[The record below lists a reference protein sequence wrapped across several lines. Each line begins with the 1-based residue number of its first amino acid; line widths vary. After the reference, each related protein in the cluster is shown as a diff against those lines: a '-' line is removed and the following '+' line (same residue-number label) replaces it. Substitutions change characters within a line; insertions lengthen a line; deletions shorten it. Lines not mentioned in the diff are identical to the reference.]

1 VRPLKDDRE
10 NSEEERKQWA
20 NKTRR
25 SAQNFLMRT
34 YPHGLRI
41 SSSNLNP
48 LNFWR
53 DGVQMVALNWQK
65 CDKGMMLN
73 EGMFAGEGGWV
84 LKPPGFRGSNGGRL
98 HHDQLR
104 QLSISGSASGA
115 KQVDLAIQIFA
126 AQDVP
131 LPPDED
137 KAEGLRPYVKCNLH
151 LVKCDHDDAFAAGSS
166 LGHSGREAAKQ
177 VKKTKSRRGVNP
189 DYGGETLAFSSV
201 ANVIEELS
209 FLRSVD
215 CGDIFP
221 DYLYTHISTPISAYW
236 LRRCRSSVRLLHAIV
251 WGTVVC
257 APVKLYNF
265 FCLWTQFAVC
275 FPVFCF
281 FTFFF
286 FEKNSHLSIIG
297 RFRTPFILPLAFL
310 LNPHP
315 SLSRGAAASLGSC
328 RA

>member
-1 VRPLKDDRE
+1 M
-10 NSEEERKQWA
+10 
-20 NKTRR
+20 RR
-25 SAQNFLMRT
+25 GAQNFLMRT

-115 KQVDLAIQIFA
+115 KQVDLTIQIFA

-151 LVKCDHDDAFAAGSS
+151 LVKYDHDDASTAGIGGSNS
-166 LGHSGREAAKQ
+166 LGHSSREAAKQ

-189 DYGGETLAFSSV
+189 DFGGETLAFSSV

-215 CGDIFP
+215 CGHLFP
-221 DYLYTHISTPISAYW
+221 KCRHTHTISAYW
-236 LRRCRSSVRLLHAIV
+236 LRCCRSAVRLLPFYCVGYCCLCACQ
-251 WGTVVC
+251 TV
-257 APVKLYNF
+257 
-265 FCLWTQFAVC
+265 
-275 FPVFCF
+275 
-281 FTFFF
+281 
-286 FEKNSHLSIIG
+286 S
-297 RFRTPFILPLAFL
+297 
-310 LNPHP
+310 
-315 SLSRGAAASLGSC
+315 
-328 RA
+328 